1 MTTTETRILT
11 DAEVADL
18 IRIGGISL
26 EGHAACG
33 CGECCELT
41 RAVLGRLL
49 ALRGVPVATI
59 DKSGEPVA
67 LWTTRSR
74 RRRKT
79 T

>member
-1 MTTTETRILT
+1 VTITPTP
-11 DAEVADL
+11 DQVDDL

-33 CGECCELT
+33 CGVCCRMT
-41 RAVLGRLL
+41 RVVLDRLL

-59 DKSGEPVA
+59 DLSAEPVS
-67 LWTTRSR
+67 LWLPGR
-74 RRRKT
+74 RRWRKT